1 MRNKTLLTIDDLVKF
16 CEEQKF
22 AKFSSNETGY
32 KLAVKVP
39 TTFESEDSVDE
50 NHRGMKKVKI
60 KIFHTGVNRN
70 KSRVSK
76 ESAERAMKTIPDRP
90 VLAAIHQLDDGSWD
104 FEGHEMKTVRNEETG
119 EDETVYI
126 ESQVGS
132 FSSEPA
138 FWEHDDKLDKD
149 FVCAY
154 AYIAE
159 DYTRTTS
166 ILEEKNGT
174 KNSCELVIEELSYD
188 AKEKVLDL
196 DDFYL
201 NASTFLGSRDD
212 GTEIGEG
219 MEGSRADIVDFS
231 EAHNSVLIDLQTRL
245 SNVESKLEK
254 VCFNNNTQINQ
265 KGGNDL
271 VKFEELLKKYNVTAD
286 DITFDYEGLSDE
298 ELKQKFA
305 ETFDDDGGAA
315 SDDGAGDAGTTDGNS
330 DPEPTSDENADE
342 GNGESDPVEEPV
354 NEEGAGETQEENPV
368 SEESEDEPVATSDD
382 SKENPVEEEACGADN
397 KKKRK
402 YSITTGEKSAN
413 FEVSLDEKIWALSDL
428 VNAQYGESDNC
439 WYSVKVY
446 ENYLIMYD
454 YWTCIAYKQTYS
466 QDGDNFSLTG
476 DRVEVYATY
485 LTKEELDEVE
495 AMRSNYASLV
505 EYKEN
510 AEFAKL
516 HTQREEI
523 LNAEKYND
531 LRDTDEFKAL
541 VENMD
546 QYSLVD
552 LEKEA
557 KVIFADFIT
566 SNAGTFS
573 AHTSE
578 TKSKKKFN
586 GGMTFGVGSEKPEA
600 DNENSPYGDYFK
612 SLRK

>member
-76 ESAERAMKTIPDRP
+76 EAAERAMKTIPDRP

-104 FEGHEMKTVRNEETG
+104 FEGHEMTTVRNEETG

-219 MEGSRADIVDFS
+219 MEGSRADIIDFS

-298 ELKQKFA
+298 ELEQKFT

-342 GNGESDPVEEPV
+342 GNVESDPVEEPV

-382 SKENPVEEEACGADN
+382 SKENPVEEEACGTDN

-612 SLRK
+612 SLKK

>member
-76 ESAERAMKTIPDRP
+76 EAAERAMKTIPDRP

-104 FEGHEMKTVRNEETG
+104 FEGHEMTTVRNEETG

-219 MEGSRADIVDFS
+219 MEGSRADIIDFS

-298 ELKQKFA
+298 ELEQKFT

-342 GNGESDPVEEPV
+342 GNVESDPVEEPV
-354 NEEGAGETQEENPV
+354 NEE
-368 SEESEDEPVATSDD
+368 
-382 SKENPVEEEACGADN
+382 ACGTDN

-466 QDGDNFSLTG
+466 QDGDNFSLIG

-612 SLRK
+612 SLKK

>member
-16 CEEQKF
+16 CEEHKF

-298 ELKQKFA
+298 ELEQKFA

-531 LRDTDEFKAL
+531 LRDTDEFKTL

-612 SLRK
+612 SLKK

>member
-159 DYTRTTS
+159 DYTCTTS

-298 ELKQKFA
+298 ELEQKFA

-612 SLRK
+612 SLKK

>member
-1 MRNKTLLTIDDLVKF
+1 
-16 CEEQKF
+16 
-22 AKFSSNETGY
+22 
-32 KLAVKVP
+32 
-39 TTFESEDSVDE
+39 
-50 NHRGMKKVKI
+50 
-60 KIFHTGVNRN
+60 
-70 KSRVSK
+70 
-76 ESAERAMKTIPDRP
+76 MKTIPDRP

-201 NASTFLGSRDD
+201 NASTFLGSRDVN
-212 GTEIGEG
+212 GEKQEIAEG

-245 SNVESKLEK
+245 SNIESKLEK

-271 VKFEELLKKYNVTAD
+271 VKFEELLKKYNVTVD
-286 DITFDYEGLSDE
+286 DITFDYDGLSDE
-298 ELKQKFA
+298 ELEQKFT

-315 SDDGAGDAGTTDGNS
+315 SDDGTGDAGTTDGNS

-342 GNGESDPVEEPV
+342 GNGDADPVEEPV

-368 SEESEDEPVATSDD
+368 SEDEPVTTSDG
-382 SKENPVEEEACGADN
+382 SEENPVEEEACGTDG
-397 KKKRK
+397 KKKKK
-402 YSITTGEKSAN
+402 YSITVDEKSAN
-413 FEVSLDEKIWALSDL
+413 FEIALDEKIWALSDL
-428 VNAQYGESDNC
+428 VNTQYGESDNC

-446 ENYLIMYD
+446 ENYLIMSD
-454 YWTCIAYKQTYS
+454 YWTGIAYKQTYS

-495 AMRSNYASLV
+495 AMRSNYESLV

-531 LRDTDEFKAL
+531 LRDTDEFKTL

-557 KVIFADFIT
+557 KVIFADFI
-566 SNAGTFS
+566 
-573 AHTSE
+573 HI
-578 TKSKKKFN
+578 
-586 GGMTFGVGSEKPEA
+586 
-600 DNENSPYGDYFK
+600 
-612 SLRK
+612 